1 MPKNL
6 YILKDHVL
14 LKTHH
19 IRSSVITRLR
29 KGKMS
34 VYDIQEKDVYNHNRY
49 FLQKAEEDN
58 LPVLL
63 QVNNITR
70 LLIFNKDYDK
80 N

>member
-6 YILKDHVL
+6 YFLKDHVL

-29 KGKMS
+29 KGKIS
-34 VYDIQEKDVYNHNRY
+34 VYDISDKDVYNHNVY
-49 FLQKAEEDN
+49 FLQKAEEEN
-58 LPVLL
+58 IPVLL

-70 LLIFNKDYDK
+70 LLVFNRKL
-80 N
+80 